1 MKGITWSRDSHGL
14 FDYESRHLTKKTL
27 KASYESMIMRSG
39 NDLSL
44 NRYNNMRSFQEQCEA
59 KKQMPED
66 MAMLKIVN
74 RNNTFYL
81 ESATYQPHHVDIE
94 RNEQNGK
101 TQESMYL
108 VVRSL
113 KVNNEKIDYE
123 IQEKDI
129 LKIGRVK
136 FAVKEIGKANQME
149 VDEPPKE
156 EKGHSANSIF
166 TDTNEED
173 FEEFIQVPAS
183 FTDMSA
189 EDPERKCRF
198 CWASEASH
206 ENPLLGTCKCAGS
219 VGQIHYSCL
228 SSWLETRKQSKV
240 SSNFKT
246 FFWKA
251 FECEICKTPYPLQ
264 MKAQGGN
271 GGGIINTYNLVK
283 YDKPQGDYMV
293 LESLSQ
299 EKNNSRIIHIISPTP
314 GKTVFK
320 LGRGHESD
328 LRINDISV
336 SRCHTKIKF
345 ERGKFLLED
354 NQSKFGTL
362 VLVKQRTPLLPGFN
376 KAV

>member
-1 MKGITWSRDSHGL
+1 
-14 FDYESRHLTKKTL
+14 
-27 KASYESMIMRSG
+27 MIMRSG

-136 FAVKEIGKANQME
+136 FAVKEIGKSNQME

-264 MKAQGGN
+264 MKAQGGGN
-271 GGGIINTYNLVK
+271 AGLVNTYNLVK